1 MNKKVINMGYRDVKQ
16 TVNNVRTP
24 SYSFSGIHKYIPSN
38 EATEKK
44 GQRQLARRTA
54 VENEE
59 EVAGEDTKIKRPKA
73 EEVKDIEMGVG
84 HVSSAKP
91 FDAKIKKQLADLKAL
106 IKGEKPDF
114 IDLDN
119 DGDTEEPMAQAA
131 KDIETADV
139 HTMDDVD
146 TAGLLSEQK
155 DIEKPADVESTSLG
169 EALGIER
176 PRIK

>member
-1 MNKKVINMGYRDVKQ
+1 MSYRDVKQ

-44 GQRQLARRTA
+44 GQRQLASRTA

-114 IDLDN
+114 IDLDK
-119 DGDTEEPMAQAA
+119 DGDTEEPMAEAA

>member
-1 MNKKVINMGYRDVKQ
+1 MGYRDVKQ

-44 GQRQLARRTA
+44 GQRQLASRTA

-114 IDLDN
+114 IDLDK
-119 DGDTEEPMAQAA
+119 DGDTEEPMAEAA
-131 KDIETADV
+131 KDIETSDV

-169 EALGIER
+169 EAIGIER

>member
-1 MNKKVINMGYRDVKQ
+1 MSYRDVKQ

-106 IKGEKPDF
+106 IKGEQKPDF
-114 IDLDN
+114 IDLDK

-146 TAGLLSEQK
+146 TAGLLSEQQK

-169 EALGIER
+169 EAIGIER

>member
-1 MNKKVINMGYRDVKQ
+1 MGYREVKQ

-24 SYSFSGIHKYIPSN
+24 SYSFSEIHKLIPAN

-44 GQRQLARRTA
+44 GQRQLASRTA
-54 VENEE
+54 VEDDE

-73 EEVKDIEMGVG
+73 EKVKDFEM
-84 HVSSAKP
+84 SSSKP

-106 IKGEKPDF
+106 IKG
-114 IDLDN
+114 
-119 DGDTEEPMAQAA
+119 T
-131 KDIETADV
+131 KDIEATDG

-146 TAGLLSEQK
+146 TAGLLSEQQERETETSHPLYQPEK
-155 DIEKPADVESTSLG
+155 TDIEKPSQDVEATTLG
-169 EALGIER
+169 EAIGIER

>member
-1 MNKKVINMGYRDVKQ
+1 MGYRDVKQ

-44 GQRQLARRTA
+44 GQRQLASRTA

-114 IDLDN
+114 IDLDK
-119 DGDTEEPMAQAA
+119 DGDTEEPMAEAA

-169 EALGIER
+169 EAIGIER